1 MVMAKEKEKLTAL
14 IVGVSSDI
22 GLALAK
28 YWESSGVEVI
38 GSYRTMSD
46 ALLLSKKLF
55 KKLFHCDFADKKSID
70 SFAHEVAAQ
79 GIEWDVL
86 VICPGTMNPI
96 GPFSN
101 CSIDEWEMG
110 ISINLLSPL
119 RIVHGLLR
127 SKRKSKLSPLV
138 IFFAGG
144 GVNSAPINYSS
155 YTTSKIALIK
165 ATELLDAE
173 FKDVRFSIIGPGW
186 VKTKIHKETIIASE
200 RAKTS
205 ADETQRRLEQG
216 DFNSMVKVIEC
227 VDWLL
232 DTPKKIIGGRNFSV
246 TNDKW
251 GDSNL
256 ELSLQ
261 ADPNKYKLRRFGND

>member
-1 MVMAKEKEKLTAL
+1 MVKEKLTAL

-22 GLALAK
+22 GLALANH
-28 YWESSGVEVI
+28 WASSGIDVI

-46 ALLLSKKLF
+46 GLLLSTDIF
-55 KKLFHCDFADKKSID
+55 KELFHCDFANNDSIN
-70 SFAHEVAAQ
+70 SFAHKVATQ
-79 GIEWDVL
+79 GIQWDVL

-101 CSIDEWEMG
+101 CNIDEWESG
-110 ISINLLSPL
+110 IAINLLSPL
-119 RIVHGLLR
+119 RILHGLLG
-127 SKRKSKLSPLV
+127 SKRKSKLLPLV

-173 FKDVRFSIIGPGW
+173 LEDVRFSIIGPGW
-186 VKTKIHKETIIASE
+186 VKTKIHEETLMASE
-200 RAKTS
+200 RAKS
-205 ADETQRRLEQG
+205 AADETQRRLELG
-216 DFNSMVKVIEC
+216 DFNSMDRVIEC
-227 VDWLL
+227 IDWLL
-232 DTPKKIIGGRNFSV
+232 NAPKKIIGGRNFSV
-246 TNDKW
+246 VHDQW
-251 GDSNL
+251 GDFSL

-261 ADPNKYKLRRFGND
+261 ADPNKYKLRRFGNS

>member
-1 MVMAKEKEKLTAL
+1 MVEEKLTAL

-22 GLALAK
+22 GLALANH
-28 YWESSGVEVI
+28 WASSGVDVI

-46 ALLLSKKLF
+46 ELLLSTDIF
-55 KKLFHCDFADKKSID
+55 KKLFHCDFADKDSIN
-70 SFAHEVAAQ
+70 SFVHKVTAQ
-79 GIEWDVL
+79 GIQWDVL

-101 CSIDEWEMG
+101 CSFDEWELG

-119 RIVHGLLR
+119 RILHGLLG
-127 SKRKSKLSPLV
+127 SKRKSRRLPLV

-173 FKDVRFSIIGPGW
+173 FEDVRFSIIGPGW
-186 VKTKIHKETIIASE
+186 VKTKIHEETLMASE
-200 RAKTS
+200 RSKSA
-205 ADETQRRLEQG
+205 ADETQRRLELG
-216 DFNSMVKVIEC
+216 DFNSIDRVIEC

-232 DTPKKIIGGRNFSV
+232 DAPKKIIGGRNFSV
-246 TNDKW
+246 VHDQW
-251 GDSNL
+251 GDSSL

-261 ADPNKYKLRRFGND
+261 ADPDKYKLRRFGNA